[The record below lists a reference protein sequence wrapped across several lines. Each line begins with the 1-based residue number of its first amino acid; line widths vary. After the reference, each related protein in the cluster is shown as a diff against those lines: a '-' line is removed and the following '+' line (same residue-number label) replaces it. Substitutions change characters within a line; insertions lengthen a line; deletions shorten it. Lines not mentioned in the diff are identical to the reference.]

1 MLLRLN
7 GLYFRYRED
16 APWVV
21 QGVDLD
27 FPRGEIFGLLGPNGA
42 GKTTLIA
49 MIVGLLAPARGSI
62 ERAAGAARAAL
73 VPQDLAFYPMLTGR
87 ENLAFFGA
95 MLDLSGRALARR
107 IDYCIAFAG
116 LEKFAGGRAERYSG
130 GLKRRLNLA
139 IGMLGDP
146 ELLLFDE
153 PTVGVDPQSRTFI
166 LDAIRQLREA
176 GKTVIYTSHYMEEV
190 EYLCDRIAI
199 LDTGRVLARG
209 RLDDL
214 LSGSEGLRLTF
225 REPPPEPFLA
235 ALRSRY
241 AVLTEASA
249 ALVLRAP
256 LPQPLSALLTLAEA
270 HGAEVLRLQR
280 GARNLE
286 EVFMDLTQ
294 RSLRD

>member
-1 MLLRLN
+1 MMLRLH

-21 QGVDLD
+21 DGIDLE
-27 FPRGEIFGLLGPNGA
+27 FVRGEIFGLLGPNGA
-42 GKTTLIA
+42 GKTTVISL
-49 MIVGLLAPARGSI
+49 IVGLLAPARGSI
-62 ERAAGAARAAL
+62 ERAAEAGRPTL

-87 ENLAFFGA
+87 ENLAFFGG
-95 MLDLSGRALARR
+95 MLGLSGHSLARR

-116 LEKFAGGRAERYSG
+116 LEKFIGSRAERYSG

-139 IGMLGDP
+139 IGMLADP

-153 PTVGVDPQSRTFI
+153 PTVGVDPQSRAFI
-166 LDAIRQLREA
+166 LDAIRQLRAA

-199 LDTGRVLARG
+199 IDAGRVLAQG
-209 RLDDL
+209 RLADL
-214 LSGSEGLRLTF
+214 LSGGEGLRLTF
-225 REPPPEPFLA
+225 REPPPEPFLE
-235 ALRSRY
+235 ALRIH
-241 AVLTEASA
+241 AEVLIQAPQT
-249 ALVLRAP
+249 LLLRTP
-256 LPQPLSALLTLAEA
+256 LRQPLSGLLALAETQ
-270 HGAEVLRLQR
+270 GVEVVRVQR
-280 GARNLE
+280 GAKNLE